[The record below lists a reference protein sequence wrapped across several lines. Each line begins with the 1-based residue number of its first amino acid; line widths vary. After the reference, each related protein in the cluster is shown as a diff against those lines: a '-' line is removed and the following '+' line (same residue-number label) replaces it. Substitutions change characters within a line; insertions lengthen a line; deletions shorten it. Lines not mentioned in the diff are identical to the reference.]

1 LPNIGR
7 LELILVLVIA
17 LLVLGPKRL
26 PDAARSL
33 GRSINEFRHGLAD
46 HIRDRSETPEPSHA
60 DLTDESRR
68 GAATA
73 DPQSLAPRARD
84 PARRP
89 SADQPIGH
97 S

>member
-1 LPNIGR
+1 MPNIGP
-7 LELILVLVIA
+7 LELTLVLVIA

-46 HIRDRSETPEPSHA
+46 HNRDRSETPEPSHE
-60 DLTDESRR
+60 DLTDESPRS
-68 GAATA
+68 AATT
-73 DPQSLAPRARD
+73 DPQSMAPPARD